1 MSVIGSHRTSFGDES
16 GTDGRVITD
25 TDLNAISK
33 NMTRRAW
40 DIPGYA
46 GLVGFDELSTTVVRS
61 YADAFDIGAVPMYA
75 RIRGVYTF
83 GRGLQV
89 SMSGLGT
96 SVASGMLGCYM
107 DGATPSR
114 PAASGDYKMH
124 WVEVASGDIAYT
136 HDVAASGK
144 TRWDIITVAL
154 ADVNASTVTR
164 HFKDAVTGQVSSQA
178 VVPAR
183 VTAMTATLTKGEE
196 SSGTPTMP
204 SVAAGGHVVYAAKVS
219 DTAVTDVWD
228 FTLPVGVLKNSMT
241 FGRDGISFST
251 DWDFGALDFECSSKS
266 GIGGTVHLFPP
277 DGLRGDP
284 AARIIGLQVY
294 YALYSGFRVYLSKM
308 EVESASASSDMC
320 EITGLF
326 TMDGNPHS
334 TVIDLRSLPFLAD
347 TMAPIWANGTNKKGM
362 SSATVA
368 IKVTSPVTTD
378 VGSIRSV
385 RWFSL

>member
-1 MSVIGSHRTSFGDES
+1 MSTIGSHRTSFGDES
-16 GTDGRVITD
+16 GTDGRVLTD

-40 DIPGYA
+40 EIPGYA
-46 GLVGFDELSTTVVRS
+46 GLVGFDELSITVVRS
-61 YADAFDIGAVPMYA
+61 YADAFDIGAVPMFA

-114 PAASGDYKMH
+114 PDASGDYKMH

-164 HFKDAVTGQVSSQA
+164 HFKDAVTGQVSSQS
-178 VVPAR
+178 VIPAR
-183 VTAMTATLTKGEE
+183 ATALTATLTKGEE
-196 SSGTPTMP
+196 SSGNPTMP
-204 SVAAGGHVVYAAKVS
+204 SVPAGGHVVYAAKVS
-219 DTAVTDVWD
+219 DTAVTDAWD

-241 FGRDGISFST
+241 FGRDGVSLAS

-277 DGLRGDP
+277 EGLRGDP
-284 AARIIGLQVY
+284 AGRIIGLQVTY
-294 YALYSGFRVYLSKM
+294 TLFTGFRVYLSK
-308 EVESASASSDMC
+308 VEIESDVASSDMC
-320 EITGLF
+320 EITSLF
-326 TMDGNPHS
+326 TIDEALHS
-334 TVIDLRSLPFLAD
+334 SVIDLRSLPFLAD
-347 TMAPIWANGTNKKGM
+347 TMAPIWANGLNRKGM
-362 SSATVA
+362 STSTVA
-368 IKVTSPVTTD
+368 LKVTSPVTTD
-378 VGSIRSV
+378 VGSIKSV